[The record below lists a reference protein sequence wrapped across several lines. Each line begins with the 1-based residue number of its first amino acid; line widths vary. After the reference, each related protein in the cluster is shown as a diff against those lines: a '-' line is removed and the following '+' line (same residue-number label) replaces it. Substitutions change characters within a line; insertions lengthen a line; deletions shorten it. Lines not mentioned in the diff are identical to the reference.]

1 MLKLVATDAEDMDV
15 LSALM
20 QDAVIPLS
28 EMAYLPWE
36 DRFAL
41 VAKRFCWEKTYT
53 KSPEVNYQRIHCGL
67 SFDRVLSVRRR
78 KLDQAEQG
86 RVLDFLAFD
95 TTSDYID
102 LVFAGEATIRLEID
116 KILCH
121 AEDFGEPWSTQW
133 RPNHDP
139 TEPAAT
145 DIGSSEQRR
154 EQNE

>member
-41 VAKRFCWEKTYT
+41 VANRFCWDKTGS

-67 SFDRVLSVRRR
+67 SFDGVLSVRRR
-78 KLDQAEQG
+78 KLNQAEQG
-86 RVLDFLAFD
+86 KVLGFLAFD
-95 TTSDYID
+95 ATSDYID
-102 LVFAGEATIRLEID
+102 LIFAGGATIR
-116 KILCH
+116 
-121 AEDFGEPWSTQW
+121 
-133 RPNHDP
+133 
-139 TEPAAT
+139 
-145 DIGSSEQRR
+145 
-154 EQNE
+154 